1 MQKVRKVPQRQ
12 CVGCRTMRDKKEL
25 IRVVHSAGGAV
36 SLDFSGRLPGRGAY
50 LCPSE
55 ECLRRARK
63 AKALE
68 RAFATEIGESVY
80 EALAK
85 ELEVRG
91 G

>member
-1 MQKVRKVPQRQ
+1 MQKVKKMPQRQ

-25 IRVVHSAGGAV
+25 IRVVHSADGAV
-36 SLDFSGRLPGRGAY
+36 QLDFSGRLPGRGAY
-50 LCPSE
+50 LCADG
-55 ECLRRARK
+55 ECLKKARK

-68 RAFATEIGESVY
+68 RAFSAEIPDEVY
-80 EALAK
+80 EALAR

>member
-1 MQKVRKVPQRQ
+1 MQKVKKMPQRQ

-25 IRVVHSAGGAV
+25 IRVVHSAAGAV

-50 LCPSE
+50 LCANE
-55 ECLRRARK
+55 ECLKKARK

-68 RAFATEIGESVY
+68 RAFSAEIPDEVY